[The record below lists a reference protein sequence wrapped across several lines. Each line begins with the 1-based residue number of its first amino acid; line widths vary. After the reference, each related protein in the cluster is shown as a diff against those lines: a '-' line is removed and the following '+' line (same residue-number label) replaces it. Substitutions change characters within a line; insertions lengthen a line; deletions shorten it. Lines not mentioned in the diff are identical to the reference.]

1 MKENRKTIGK
11 RQRGSKR
18 FIGYLALILV
28 IFGIFQT
35 ASLNI
40 LQIKYATL
48 QRNYTNLTQM
58 QDLRVNTTLLSQYIN
73 INPARNMS
81 YCTAYGCSNYTS
93 AGNYSLHFSINS
105 IGYIKIS
112 TDSSQNLSIAEWETY
127 NTAYG
132 IPQNQMLTPSLPYLS
147 VYPTTVTFS
156 VLNKTTSPIALPVIP
171 GNLTLKLYNYGA
183 TNYYGKISIT
193 YIR

>member
-1 MKENRKTIGK
+1 MKENRKANGK
-11 RQRGSKR
+11 KQRRGIDWRIAFLCIS
-18 FIGYLALILV
+18 LIIA
-28 IFGIFQT
+28 IFLFGT
-35 ASLNI
+35 AFNLTN
-40 LQIKYATL
+40 KYIAL

-105 IGYIKIS
+105 IGYVKIS

-127 NTAYG
+127 NTTYG
-132 IPQNQMLTPSLPYLS
+132 IPQNQMLTPSLPYLR

-156 VLNKTTSPIALPVIP
+156 VLNKTTSPIGLPVIP